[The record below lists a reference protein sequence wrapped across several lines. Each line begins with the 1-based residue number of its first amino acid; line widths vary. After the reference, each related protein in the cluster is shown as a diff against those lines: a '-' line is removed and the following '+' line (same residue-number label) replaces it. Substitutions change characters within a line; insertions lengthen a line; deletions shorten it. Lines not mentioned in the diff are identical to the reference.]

1 MCLNMRSMSSLTP
14 PLLSGFLLFP
24 WHVQITN
31 ASLTQTCESLVS
43 PAGSHADISLLF
55 SAYKERPRSLPQYS
69 PVGGL
74 SRALDR
80 THEMKFEDLE
90 VPCAKRSPT
99 DPARA
104 VPSDH
109 SDGNSR
115 RESSGCGEKESLYNR
130 IIQVLYAT
138 TQMRDGSSSVETGR
152 CIVASWPPVRAVRLT
167 AFLPVPGGNFLSPA
181 HAKRRA
187 AVPRSRARVQPPYSR
202 EAGRASGHRPPVS
215 GTGP

>member
-1 MCLNMRSMSSLTP
+1 MAVCLNMRSMSSLTP

-80 THEMKFEDLE
+80 THEMKFEDSE
-90 VPCAKRSPT
+90 VLR

-104 VPSDH
+104 GSSDPG
-109 SDGNSR
+109 DGSSR
-115 RESSGCGEKESLYNR
+115 RGSSGSGEKESLYNR
-130 IIQVLYAT
+130 IIQVLYAP
-138 TQMRDGSSSVETGR
+138 TQTRDGS
-152 CIVASWPPVRAVRLT
+152 L
-167 AFLPVPGGNFLSPA
+167 
-181 HAKRRA
+181 
-187 AVPRSRARVQPPYSR
+187 
-202 EAGRASGHRPPVS
+202 
-215 GTGP
+215 